1 MILIEKLIAKKIIK
15 KANKNKANLFLLY
28 FLLFI

>member
-15 KANKNKANLFLLY
+15 KANKNKAEINLLY
-28 FLLFI
+28 FLL